1 MTYEET
7 VELFR
12 DNGFNV
18 HYMGEL
24 VIDGFEMFTGAPN
37 YAKFVPKDPES
48 CSFYIKRSEL
58 KKLARR
64 PKVGETSYIIAD
76 CLDYFTIQA
85 MVDGQGN
92 FYSIKELTEQKTKIL
107 SQALWKLHPNY
118 SGSEQLAPEQ
128 IANMVVAENPRPV
141 KKPRVPRK
149 KKKQLDKLY
158 QKTGAFAAGCNH
170 KILSGTHHK

>member
-24 VIDGFEMFTGAPN
+24 VIDGFEMFTGRPN
-37 YAKFVPKDPES
+37 YARFVPKDRNS
-48 CSFYIKRSEL
+48 CSSYMARAEL

-64 PKVGETSYIIAD
+64 PQIGETLYII
-76 CLDYFTIQA
+76 DYYFDYYTIQA

-92 FYSIKELTEQKTKIL
+92 FYSIKELPGQKAKIL
-107 SQALWKLHPNY
+107 SRALWKLHPNY
-118 SGSEQLAPEQ
+118 KESEQESVLET
-128 IANMVVAENPRPV
+128 VAVETPDLI
-141 KKPRVPRK
+141 KKQRIPRK
-149 KKKQLDKLY
+149 EKKRLSKLY
-158 QKTGAFAAGCNH
+158 QQTGAFAAGCNH
-170 KILSGTHHK
+170 KILGGTHHK